1 MRTTRRKI
9 RYRLRAD
16 GCCQVCLAD
25 GWVTLLRVV
34 R

>member
-16 GCCQVCLAD
+16 GRCEVCLAD
-25 GWVTLLRVV
+25 GWVTLLRVA